1 MSFSGVK
8 LPEFDMLVTRHT
20 AAAAQMEKLASL
32 LYGELTSAGLDTT
45 PAERIRKLATQVGQE
60 ADDLRKR
67 QRIVREIERH
77 KITLGTSV
85 ATGSLIAVPDSLRQ
99 AQGQLD
105 GTLAAKA
112 AAAAGRGDRKAMAEL
127 QKYAGRVNDP
137 EFVKTFLSKLG
148 AKGIT
153 ELPAALGLQVRAN
166 VNSTRDPQQ
175 VKQVQ
180 QVMKLLA
187 TTLAKGTNP
196 KDEAFMG
203 DAFLNQLVEEGRAEH
218 KALEVTYV
226 GYQAQALIWRAS
238 DGKPPFSERFMEVVG
253 RDAIMHQKE
262 LSDSRTPYA
271 NSMDLAT
278 VLGISDSMQP
288 GGPRMGQPGEPIKA
302 SVIDDLAQAAQ
313 YSLPAAQALLF
324 HTPKGWNK
332 SIMAYLLTDRLDGF
346 NKTGN
351 HAPFAGLL
359 RTALSSKDKDSLK
372 HTNEALIILK
382 NELDGVF
389 GRGGDGKLQITDTE
403 KLKRLSFLAGP
414 IGSVM
419 AAHID
424 KVFTV
429 FDERKPDLKGINHA
443 EMDRLLAFVGSDA
456 AATKSLVEAE
466 VQRMLSMVHESY
478 RRDGGEQI
486 EDVLIPEARFM
497 GHILETRRL
506 YLLAQAKTDEQVK
519 EEMKGM
525 INSVLSELT
534 GPAGKFATRFGFFG
548 DKAHEKLTPMAFE
561 KLSALLVDRMLRDGM
576 TTGSAMQQ
584 ASNDRTMTMSMIET
598 MMLSARIA
606 HGQWS
611 DKALEGLKDAPFAT
625 DGSPPTLKPLH
636 EIMADP
642 ATFDVFIKWARW
654 HAKTESTTQ
663 TIREA
668 MDHSAGWDVHD
679 NFGIDRNY

>member
-1 MSFSGVK
+1 MIFANGSASSVRSSG
-8 LPEFDMLVTRHT
+8 T
-20 AAAAQMEKLASL
+20 
-32 LYGELTSAGLDTT
+32 
-45 PAERIRKLATQVGQE
+45 
-60 ADDLRKR
+60 
-67 QRIVREIERH
+67 

-112 AAAAGRGDRKAMAEL
+112 AAAADRGDRKAMAEL

-253 RDAIMHQKE
+253 RDAILHQKE

-313 YSLPAAQALLF
+313 YSLPSRAGIALPHPEGLEQVDHGVPAHRPTGRLQQDGEPRPVRRAAADGVEQQGQGFAQT
-324 HTPKGWNK
+324 HERGAHHSQERTGW
-332 SIMAYLLTDRLDGF
+332 R
-346 NKTGN
+346 
-351 HAPFAGLL
+351 L
-359 RTALSSKDKDSLK
+359 RTWWRRQA
-372 HTNEALIILK
+372 
-382 NELDGVF
+382 
-389 GRGGDGKLQITDTE
+389 
-403 KLKRLSFLAGP
+403 
-414 IGSVM
+414 
-419 AAHID
+419 
-424 KVFTV
+424 
-429 FDERKPDLKGINHA
+429 
-443 EMDRLLAFVGSDA
+443 SDHRHR
-456 AATKSLVEAE
+456 EAE
-466 VQRMLSMVHESY
+466 ATVVPGL
-478 RRDGGEQI
+478 
-486 EDVLIPEARFM
+486 ARSDQSWPR
-497 GHILETRRL
+497 T
-506 YLLAQAKTDEQVK
+506 
-519 EEMKGM
+519 
-525 INSVLSELT
+525 S
-534 GPAGKFATRFGFFG
+534 TRFSPFS
-548 DKAHEKLTPMAFE
+548 MN
-561 KLSALLVDRMLRDGM
+561 
-576 TTGSAMQQ
+576 
-584 ASNDRTMTMSMIET
+584 AS
-598 MMLSARIA
+598 
-606 HGQWS
+606 
-611 DKALEGLKDAPFAT
+611 
-625 DGSPPTLKPLH
+625 
-636 EIMADP
+636 
-642 ATFDVFIKWARW
+642 
-654 HAKTESTTQ
+654 Q
-663 TIREA
+663 T
-668 MDHSAGWDVHD
+668 
-679 NFGIDRNY
+679 

>member
-1 MSFSGVK
+1 
-8 LPEFDMLVTRHT
+8 
-20 AAAAQMEKLASL
+20 
-32 LYGELTSAGLDTT
+32 
-45 PAERIRKLATQVGQE
+45 
-60 ADDLRKR
+60 
-67 QRIVREIERH
+67 
-77 KITLGTSV
+77 
-85 ATGSLIAVPDSLRQ
+85 
-99 AQGQLD
+99 
-105 GTLAAKA
+105 
-112 AAAAGRGDRKAMAEL
+112 
-127 QKYAGRVNDP
+127 
-137 EFVKTFLSKLG
+137 
-148 AKGIT
+148 
-153 ELPAALGLQVRAN
+153 
-166 VNSTRDPQQ
+166 
-175 VKQVQ
+175 
-180 QVMKLLA
+180 
-187 TTLAKGTNP
+187 
-196 KDEAFMG
+196 
-203 DAFLNQLVEEGRAEH
+203 
-218 KALEVTYV
+218 
-226 GYQAQALIWRAS
+226 
-238 DGKPPFSERFMEVVG
+238 
-253 RDAIMHQKE
+253 
-262 LSDSRTPYA
+262 
-271 NSMDLAT
+271 
-278 VLGISDSMQP
+278 
-288 GGPRMGQPGEPIKA
+288 
-302 SVIDDLAQAAQ
+302 
-313 YSLPAAQALLF
+313 
-324 HTPKGWNK
+324 
-332 SIMAYLLTDRLDGF
+332 
-346 NKTGN
+346 
-351 HAPFAGLL
+351 
-359 RTALSSKDKDSLK
+359 
-372 HTNEALIILK
+372 
-382 NELDGVF
+382 
-389 GRGGDGKLQITDTE
+389 
-403 KLKRLSFLAGP
+403 
-414 IGSVM
+414 M

-654 HAKTESTTQ
+654 HAKNRKHHSDDPRGHGPQ
-663 TIREA
+663 R
-668 MDHSAGWDVHD
+668 SAGTFTIILVSTGTIDMSTRTKALCATLLALTLSSGCTQGPPPPVPEPTVDTRAVSDIGPYWCDVIPPSRQ
-679 NFGIDRNY
+679 FASSAA

>member
-8 LPEFDMLVTRHT
+8 LPEFDTLVNRHT
-20 AAAAQMEKLASL
+20 AAARQMEELASR

-45 PAERIRKLATQVGQE
+45 PAERIRKLAAQVGQE
-60 ADDLRKR
+60 AEDLRNR
-67 QRIVREIERH
+67 QRIVREIERN
-77 KITLGTSV
+77 KITLGASA
-85 ATGSLIAVPDSLRQ
+85 ATGALIAVPDSLRQ

-105 GTLAAKA
+105 GALAAKA
-112 AAAAGRGDRKAMAEL
+112 AIAAGRGDAKAMAEL
-127 QKYAGRVNDP
+127 QRYAGRVNDP
-137 EFVKTFLSKLG
+137 DFVKTFLAKLG

-166 VNSTRDPQQ
+166 VTSKRDPQQ

-187 TTLAKGTNP
+187 AALAKGTDP

-203 DAFLNQLVEEGRAEH
+203 EAFLDQLKKEGRAEH

-238 DGKPPFSERFMEVVG
+238 DGKPPFSKRFMEVVG
-253 RDAIMHQKE
+253 RDAIVHQKE
-262 LSDSRTPYA
+262 LSDSRSPYA

-313 YSLPAAQALLF
+313 YSRPAAQALLF
-324 HTPKGWNK
+324 HTPKGWTK
-332 SIMAYLLTDRLDGF
+332 SIMAYLLTDRRDGF

-351 HAPFAGLL
+351 HAPFARLL
-359 RTALSSKDKDSLK
+359 RTALSGKDKESLK
-372 HTNEALIILK
+372 YTNEALVILK
-382 NELDGVF
+382 NELQGVF
-389 GRGGDGKLQITDTE
+389 GPGKDGKLQITDQK
-403 KLKRLSFLAGP
+403 KLKQLSFLAGP

-424 KVFTV
+424 EVFSV
-429 FDERKPDLKGINHA
+429 FDKKKPELNGIDHA
-443 EMDRLLAFVGSDA
+443 GMDRLLAFAGTDA
-456 AATKSLVEAE
+456 SATKALVEGE

-486 EDVLIPEARFM
+486 ENVLIPEARFM

-506 YLLAQAKTDEQVK
+506 YLLAQAKTDEQIK

-534 GPAGKFATRFGFFG
+534 GPTGRLATRFGFLG

-561 KLSALLVDRMLRDGM
+561 KLSGLLVDRLLREGM
-576 TTGSAMQQ
+576 TTESAMQQ
-584 ASNDRTMTMSMIET
+584 ASTDRTMTMSMIET
-598 MMLSARIA
+598 MILSARIA
-606 HGQWS
+606 HGKWS
-611 DKALEGLKDAPFAT
+611 DRAREGLKGAPFAT
-625 DGSPPTLKPLH
+625 NDNPPKLKPLQ

-642 ATFDVFIKWARW
+642 GMFDQFIKWARW
-654 HAKTESTTQ
+654 NAKDEITLQ
-663 TIREA
+663 AVREA
-668 MDHSAGWDVHD
+668 MDNSSGVDVHD

>member
-8 LPEFDMLVTRHT
+8 LPEFDTLVTRHT
-20 AAAAQMEKLASL
+20 AAAMQMEELASL

-45 PAERIRKLATQVGQE
+45 PAERIRRLAAQVGQE
-60 ADDLRKR
+60 AEDLRKR

-77 KITLGTSV
+77 KITLGASV

-105 GTLAAKA
+105 GALAAKA
-112 AAAAGRGDRKAMAEL
+112 AIAAGRGDSKAMAEL
-127 QKYAGRVNDP
+127 QKYAGRVNDQ
-137 EFVKTFLSKLG
+137 EFIKTFLAKLG

-166 VNSTRDPQQ
+166 VTSKRDPQQ
-175 VKQVQ
+175 VKNVQ

-187 TTLAKGTNP
+187 TALAKGTNP

-203 DAFLNQLVEEGRAEH
+203 EAFLDQLVKEGRAEH

-238 DGKPPFSERFMEVVG
+238 DGKPPFSKRFMEVVG
-253 RDAIMHQKE
+253 RDAIVHQKE
-262 LSDSRTPYA
+262 LSDSRSPYA

-332 SIMAYLLTDRLDGF
+332 TIMAYLLTDRLDGF

-351 HAPFAGLL
+351 QAPFAALL
-359 RTALSSKDKDSLK
+359 RTALSGKDKESLK
-372 HTNEALIILK
+372 YANEALIILK
-382 NELDGVF
+382 DELDGVF
-389 GRGGDGKLQITDTE
+389 GPGSDGKLQITDKE
-403 KLKRLSFLAGP
+403 KLERLSFLAGP

-424 KVFTV
+424 EVFGV
-429 FDERKPDLKGINHA
+429 FDEDKPKLTGIEHA
-443 EMDRLLAFVGSDA
+443 DMDRLLTFAGTDA
-456 AATKSLVEAE
+456 AATKALVEAE
-466 VQRMLSMVHESY
+466 AQRMLSMIQESY

-486 EDVLIPEARFM
+486 KEVLIPEARFM

-506 YLLAQAKTDEQVK
+506 YLLAQAKSDEQVK
-519 EEMKGM
+519 EEMKGL

-548 DKAHEKLTPMAFE
+548 EKANEKLTPMVFE
-561 KLSALLVDRMLRDGM
+561 KISALLVDRMLQDGM

-584 ASNDRTMTMSMIET
+584 ASTDRTMTMSMIKT

-611 DKALEGLKDAPFAT
+611 DEARADLKGKSFAT
-625 DGSPPTLKPLH
+625 DGQPPTLKPLD

-642 ATFDVFIKWARW
+642 AMFDQFIKWARW
-654 HAKTESTTQ
+654 HSKIESDLQ
-663 TIREA
+663 TVKEA
-668 MDHSAGWDVHD
+668 MDNSAGVDVHE
-679 NFGIDRNY
+679 NLGIKRES